1 VCVRVRECVVLFA
14 VVLLLFT
21 FANSVAIAHESMVPV
36 RWASLEV
43 LEPGLYSH
51 ASDVWAFGVVLWEI
65 FSGGKTPF
73 GKSCAC

>member
-1 VCVRVRECVVLFA
+1 MCLLLLLLLL
-14 VVLLLFT
+14 LLLFT
-21 FANSVAIAHESMVPV
+21 FANLVAIAHESMVPV

-73 GKSCAC
+73 GMSCACVL